1 MILGL
6 PYDTFFWVV
15 VVWIA
20 AVIAAIVY
28 GLTYEDTDTWLTLED
43 IFRKADEEHNHEP

>member
-1 MILGL
+1 MIFGL
-6 PYDTFFWVV
+6 PYDTFFWVA

-28 GLTYEDTDTWLTLED
+28 GLTYQDTDTWLTLED
-43 IFRKADEEHNHEP
+43 LFHKENGDHKHE